1 MTVKMVVPTFGRR
14 EVMAGTAGEYERS
27 CEAFMAWAIGC
38 AKGKCV
44 TF

>member
-14 EVMAGTAGEYERS
+14 EVMAGTADGYGRS
-27 CEAFMAWAIGC
+27 CEAFMVWAIGC

-44 TF
+44 PF